1 MQDSNLRDPL
11 PLYADGR
18 RKAENNRGWGIWGQV
33 PVPTS
38 RACTGNRKE
47 SRAGS
52 LLPELQVQALLLPL
66 RRRKETG
73 YLKAGKAREC
83 RYQLRRRNRTER
95 KQEKESSCNRTGTN
109 AKRATGS
116 GEKDGR

>member
-1 MQDSNLRDPL
+1 MQDGNLRDPL

-66 RRRKETG
+66 RRR
-73 YLKAGKAREC
+73 
-83 RYQLRRRNRTER
+83 NRTER